1 MRKLFLLLLVLIQSF
16 SLYSQSKE
24 ETQNWIL
31 KELSNH
37 RLSGNIIY
45 SNYFIMEGYIIEEH
59 YWNVTGKFT
68 FRRSSKIPL
77 KNIYQIQLDKS
88 QVGYIFNLKCKSDCV
103 ANKEFDND
111 GKIENEYLSQVFEI
125 QIDQGDSTLLNRI
138 PKALLHLIKLHGGN
152 AKLVPIKK
160 DPF

>member
-1 MRKLFLLLLVLIQSF
+1 MRKLLFLLLVLIQS

-59 YWNVTGKFT
+59 FWNVTGKFT
-68 FRRSSKIPL
+68 IRRSSKIPL

-88 QVGYIFNLKCKSDCV
+88 QVGYIFILKCKSDCV
-103 ANKEFDND
+103 ANKEFDKNE
-111 GKIENEYLSQVFEI
+111 KAENEYLSQVFEI